1 MPCGIGLQG
10 IGDTC
15 DNLPMQTISI
25 MSANFVAREVNYDM
39 RNGWSEGDSAAQE
52 WFQPLA
58 TYRARFSA
66 LLDEIV
72 DLGFNRID
80 LWTSHLHWKWAT
92 PAHIAIARDCLR
104 ERNLAV
110 ASYAGHFGSS
120 ADEVTAAC
128 LLCRELGIP
137 ILGGFT
143 ELLQEDR
150 PTLVHILRQHGLIF
164 ALENHPELSMS
175 ELLKKVGSGDDD
187 VIGITFDSGWFAT
200 QGADV
205 LDALKAGR
213 ARLKHVHLKDVRAP
227 AIQPTGYPFKD
238 IGHET
243 CKIGE
248 GIVPVQEILKTL
260 IATGYRGGI
269 SIEHEPESERPH
281 RACEDSRKS
290 VLAWLNQ
297 FLEDSAPSDPV
308 RVAIVGCGNIAGAYA
323 SQINSYPHVQL
334 LGAFDI
340 DLSRAEELSKKY
352 GGRVYASL
360 EDVLADPSVEVV
372 VNLSIHHVHAEII
385 EQCLLADKHVHT
397 EKPLALDSKT
407 AWGLVEL
414 AETRGLRLSSAPTTW
429 LGEAQLSAWRRIQAG
444 EIGIPRVV
452 YAEVNWGRIES
463 WHPNPAPFYAVGPVF
478 DVAVY
483 PLTLLTAW
491 FGPVTEVISDGGVL
505 YRNRQTKDGTPFEVV
520 SPDWTATV
528 LRFKNGPVV
537 RLTASFYVGPGTTQA
552 GLEVHGDAGTIRLD
566 RWDVFNSS
574 LYLHNAA
581 TENQTWKLV
590 PDTPP
595 AEGIEFARG
604 LSDLAQAMR
613 SGRPHLTTGAHA
625 AHIVEVMEAI
635 LHSIVT
641 KKSIAIAE
649 PKATTLPASLPT

>member
-1 MPCGIGLQG
+1 
-10 IGDTC
+10 
-15 DNLPMQTISI
+15 MQDISF

-39 RNGWSEGDSAAQE
+39 RKGWSEGDSATRN
-52 WFQPLA
+52 WFQPLV
-58 TYRARFSA
+58 TYRTRFSA
-66 LLDEIV
+66 LLDEMV
-72 DLGFNRID
+72 DLGFDRID
-80 LWTSHLHWKWAT
+80 LWTTHLHWEWAT

-104 ERNLAV
+104 ERNLSL
-110 ASYAGHFGSS
+110 ASYAGHFGRTT
-120 ADEVTAAC
+120 DEVTAAC
-128 LLCRELGIP
+128 LLCRDLGIP

-150 PTLVHILRQHGLIF
+150 SALVHILRQHGLIF
-164 ALENHPELSMS
+164 ALENHPEQSMG
-175 ELLKKVGSGDDD
+175 EVLGKLGAGDDD
-187 VIGITFDSGWFAT
+187 VIGMTFDSGWFAT

-205 LDALKAGR
+205 IDALNAGFSR
-213 ARLKHVHLKDVRAP
+213 IKHVHLKDVRAQTL
-227 AIQPTGYPFKD
+227 QPTGYPFKD
-238 IGHET
+238 MGHET
-243 CKIGE
+243 CNLGE
-248 GIVPVQEILKTL
+248 GIVPVQKILQTL
-260 IATGYRGGI
+260 LAFGYRGGI

-281 RACEDSRKS
+281 SACEASRKS
-290 VLAWLNQ
+290 VLNWVNQ
-297 FLEDSAPSDPV
+297 CLEDSAPSDPV

-340 DLSRAEELSKKY
+340 DTSRSEELSQKY
-352 GGRVYASL
+352 GGTVYASL
-360 EDVLADPSVEVV
+360 EDVLADPRVEVV

-407 AWGLVEL
+407 AWRLVEL
-414 AETRGLRLSSAPTTW
+414 AEKRGLRLSSAPTTW

-444 EIGIPRVV
+444 EIGTPRVV

-505 YRNRQTKDGTPFEVV
+505 YHNRHAKDGTPFEVA

-528 LRFKNGPVV
+528 LRFQNGPVV

-552 GLEVHGDAGTIRLD
+552 GLEVHGDTGTVRLD
-566 RWDVFNSS
+566 RWDVFNSP
-574 LYLHNAA
+574 LYLHSTDTN
-581 TENQTWKLV
+581 NQTWKLV
-590 PDTPP
+590 PDSYP

-635 LHSIVT
+635 LHSIAA
-641 KKSIAIAE
+641 KQSIAIPPPDGAV
-649 PKATTLPASLPT
+649 LPAQLPTG